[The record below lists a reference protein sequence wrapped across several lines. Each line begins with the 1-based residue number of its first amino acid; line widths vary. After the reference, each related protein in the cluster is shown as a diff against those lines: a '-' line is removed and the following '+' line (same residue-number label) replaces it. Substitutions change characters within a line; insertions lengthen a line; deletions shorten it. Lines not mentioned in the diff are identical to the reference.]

1 MTIVETSQIWE
12 LDLFVADQ
20 TPKAKLAYDNL
31 TKLCQES
38 KMDCKIRVIDVYKN
52 PQATVENEIT
62 AIPTTIRKSPLPR
75 ITLIGDLS
83 NADRAKT
90 KLGIK

>member
-1 MTIVETSQIWE
+1 MTVVEASQVWE

-31 TKLCQES
+31 KKLCRES
-38 KMDCKIRVIDVYKN
+38 KMECKIRVIDVYKN
-52 PQATVENEIT
+52 PQITVENEIM

-75 ITLIGDLS
+75 VTLIGDLT
-83 NADRAKT
+83 NTARAKT

>member
-1 MTIVETSQIWE
+1 MEASQVWE

-20 TPKAKLAYDNL
+20 TPKAKLTYDNL
-31 TKLCQES
+31 KRLFQES
-38 KMDCKIRVIDVYKN
+38 KTDCKIRVIDIYKN
-52 PQATVENEIT
+52 PEATVENEVM

-75 ITLIGDLS
+75 VTLIGDLS
-83 NADRAKT
+83 DTARAKT